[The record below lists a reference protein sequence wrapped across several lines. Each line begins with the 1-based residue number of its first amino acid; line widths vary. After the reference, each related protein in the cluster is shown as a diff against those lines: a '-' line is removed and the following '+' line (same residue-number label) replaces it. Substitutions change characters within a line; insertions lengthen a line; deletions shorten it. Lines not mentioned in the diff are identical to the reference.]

1 MVSVSNETVYPTGV
15 SQCQNIVSVV
25 TDLLSCSAYE
35 VQRHPGVTTSSL
47 LHVVPALASIDPLVL
62 QIEGISYYISNHMLL
77 LILARRSI

>member
-35 VQRHPGVTTSSL
+35 VQRHPGVTTSI
-47 LHVVPALASIDPLVL
+47 PALASIDPLVL
-62 QIEGISYYISNHMLL
+62 QIEGISYYISNHVLL